1 MHYQEGNPAELREK
15 FWKELAGSPFVM
27 LQLDND
33 QDSAAPMTAQL
44 DQDANHELWFFTR
57 RDGHFA
63 KLGPATATFAA
74 KGHNLFARFH
84 GVLTEEP
91 SRARRAEHWSNIV
104 EAWFPGGEDDSD
116 LLMLRM
122 ELGDASIWDSDLGLV
137 GTAKMFLGLDA
148 REDAERNQVETVL

>member
-1 MHYQEGNPAELREK
+1 MLYHEGNPAELKRK
-15 FWKELAGSPFVM
+15 FWHELSASPFVM

-44 DQDANHELWFFTR
+44 DEDADHELWFYTR

-63 KLGPATATFAA
+63 KLGPASATFAA
-74 KGHNLFARFH
+74 NDHNLFARFH
-84 GVLTEEP
+84 GVLTEET

-104 EAWFPGGEDDSD
+104 EAWFPGGQDDPN
-116 LLMLRM
+116 LMMLRM

-137 GTAKMFLGLDA
+137 GTAKMFLGLDT
-148 REDAERNQVETVL
+148 REDARRNQVETVL